1 MSKSFKVGAIA
12 IGVIAGLGLLHIWQN
27 VGFEN
32 VGFGGANRVAEGRKF
47 RVGFLPVTCHLTCP
61 VTDWINEN
69 MVGESFY
76 EPVRFSAFPE
86 MKEALVSGYLDA
98 TFMIAPLALALR
110 EGGVPVKIVYLGHR
124 DGTALMVHK
133 ESNIY
138 SFKDLKGKKI
148 AIPNRYSNQ
157 HLIVFKGLKDNGLST
172 KDVTILEMPPPDMPA
187 ALASKAV
194 DAIIAGEP
202 LMAKTELDGYGRVL
216 FQAKDL
222 WPNFISCVLV
232 APQRTIDEH
241 PEWLQQL
248 VDGVAKSGKWLEASM
263 EHRMQT
269 AEAVGPAYYNQD
281 PRLLRFVLSTP
292 PDRVTYVRLMLAK
305 EDFRRIEELAA
316 ESGIL
321 KKPLVFEEYT
331 DLRFSEKTAGA
342 TAYNWDGPKESP
354 K

>member
-1 MSKSFKVGAIA
+1 
-12 IGVIAGLGLLHIWQN
+12 
-27 VGFEN
+27 
-32 VGFGGANRVAEGRKF
+32 
-47 RVGFLPVTCHLTCP
+47 
-61 VTDWINEN
+61 
-69 MVGESFY
+69 MVGKGFY

-86 MKEALVSGYLDA
+86 MKESLVSGYLDA
-98 TFMIAPLALALR
+98 TFMITPLALALR

-157 HLIVFKGLKDNGLST
+157 HLIIFKGLKDNGLT
-172 KDVTILEMPPPDMPA
+172 TQDVTLLEMPPPDMPA

-194 DAIIAGEP
+194 DAVIAGEP

-216 FQAKDL
+216 YQAKDL

-232 APQRTIDEH
+232 APQLTIDEH

-248 VDGVAKSGKWLEASM
+248 VDGIAKSGKWLEGGM
-263 EHRMQT
+263 DHRLQV
-269 AEAVGPAYYNQD
+269 AEAVGPKYYNQE
-281 PRLLRFVLSTP
+281 PRLLRYVLSTP
-292 PDRVTYVRLMLAK
+292 PDRVTYDRLMLAK
-305 EDFRRIEELAA
+305 EDFKRIEELAA

-321 KKPLVFEEYT
+321 KKPLIFEEYT
-331 DLRFSEKTAGA
+331 DTRFSEKTSGA
-342 TAYNWDGPKESP
+342 IAYNWDGPKESP
-354 K
+354 QDSSKENPQ